1 MTVGRPSG
9 YIVTLSFR
17 RKSLFKTNTMMN
29 GGGTHNG
36 ADHHEEKND
45 TDFVDDDF
53 GDDDV
58 SSPAPIMKSM
68 NQNQVMEMV
77 SHFNQNCYVINFY
90 LQ

>member
-1 MTVGRPSG
+1 
-9 YIVTLSFR
+9 
-17 RKSLFKTNTMMN
+17 MMN
-29 GGGTHNG
+29 GVRTHNG
-36 ADHHEEKND
+36 ADHHEEND

-77 SHFNQNCYVINFY
+77 SHFIQTSV
-90 LQ
+90 